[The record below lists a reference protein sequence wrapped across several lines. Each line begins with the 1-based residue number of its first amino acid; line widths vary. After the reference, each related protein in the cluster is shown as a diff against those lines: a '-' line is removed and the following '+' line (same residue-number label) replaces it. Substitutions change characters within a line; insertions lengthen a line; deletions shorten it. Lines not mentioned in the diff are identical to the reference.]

1 VCYNRTKLQ
10 GQLFLLS
17 KGKVNMDQ
25 IDTSS
30 VAGIF
35 VTAIL
40 AVLALAL
47 GLQKLLKTWKV
58 TDVESSIITLM
69 HSELERMSSQN
80 TLLASELNKL
90 QLEILNLNKELNN
103 LTLDNQRLHTEVVSL
118 TREVSR
124 LQTSLTGV

>member
-1 VCYNRTKLQ
+1 
-10 GQLFLLS
+10 
-17 KGKVNMDQ
+17 MDQ